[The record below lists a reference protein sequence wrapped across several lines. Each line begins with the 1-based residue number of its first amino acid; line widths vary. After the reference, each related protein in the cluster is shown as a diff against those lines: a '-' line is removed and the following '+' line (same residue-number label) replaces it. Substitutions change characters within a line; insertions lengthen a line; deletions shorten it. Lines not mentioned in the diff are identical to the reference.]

1 MSAVACTPAAP
12 PVPTVPASAPA
23 GGAAAAA
30 PAATAAPPV
39 ARKLTIANSSLQL
52 AIAYFVA
59 RDQGM
64 FARQGL
70 EVEVPLVAGVRSV
83 QTLVAHEVEYSLISS
98 RTTVDAT
105 LGGADLVMVASM
117 APTLSFVIYSQ
128 PSLTRPTDL
137 RGKTIGIVGFGG
149 SAEFAA
155 RYALRKF
162 GLEPERDY
170 ALFQTGGMP
179 ESMAA
184 VVSGGIQAAV
194 LSAPTTLQARKAGLY
209 PVVDVTSLDI
219 DYVFGALAT
228 ERTFLAREPDT
239 TRRLLTG
246 LLEGIHF
253 AKTQPAATKQ
263 IIGPEL
269 KTTDPEVLDETYLL
283 AVERLLPRVPY
294 VSAAG
299 VRTVLEEAAVDLP
312 AARNLAAEQIIDN
325 SWLGEL
331 EARGVVKQ
339 LWGD

>member
-1 MSAVACTPAAP
+1 
-12 PVPTVPASAPA
+12 
-23 GGAAAAA
+23 
-30 PAATAAPPV
+30 
-39 ARKLTIANSSLQL
+39 
-52 AIAYFVA
+52 
-59 RDQGM
+59 
-64 FARQGL
+64 
-70 EVEVPLVAGVRSV
+70 
-83 QTLVAHEVEYSLISS
+83 AHEVEYSLISS

-128 PSLTRPTDL
+128 PGLTQPADL

-155 RYALRKF
+155 RYALRKYS
-162 GLEPERDY
+162 LEPERDY

-219 DYVFGALAT
+219 DYVFGALAAD
-228 ERTFLAREPDT
+228 RAFLAREPDT

-253 AKTQPAATKQ
+253 AKTQPARTKEL
-263 IIGPEL
+263 IGPEL

-283 AVERLLPRVPY
+283 AVERLLPRVPC

-299 VRTVLEEAAVDLP
+299 VRTVLDEAAVDVP
-312 AARNLAAEQIIDN
+312 AARNLAPEQIIDN

-339 LWGD
+339 IWGE